1 VLVEGDLA
9 RLGRPANIR
18 FSDAGD
24 LFVLEDNS
32 AGDLSRNPAAG
43 GVNNIWVLP
52 RHETGTDNLELC
64 ASTPEEPTGPW
75 FSPDNKLLYLSIQSD
90 TFPGRIIAIRHP
102 GNYNQPYDR

>member
-24 LFVLEDNS
+24 LFILEDNS

-52 RHETGTDNLELC
+52 RHETGTDPELC